1 MESVDW
7 ALKRFR
13 GMVEPNLVLKFL
25 AHSQN
30 LLERFFRGLDGS
42 GKFQTRRES
51 RLEFPQPA
59 SHSAIN
65 FKTKFSSLT
74 LGFEEVM

>member
-1 MESVDW
+1 
-7 ALKRFR
+7 
-13 GMVEPNLVLKFL
+13 MVEPNLVLKFL

-30 LLERFFRGLDGS
+30 LSKRFFRGLGGS
-42 GKFQTRRES
+42 GKFQTRLRS
-51 RLEFPQPA
+51 RLEFAQPA

-65 FKTKFSSLT
+65 FKTRFGSLT